1 MKGGLHIYLIGSDI
15 IEVDKVKESINYFGK
30 KYLLKLYTDKEIDY
44 CMRFYNTYAQNFAAR
59 FAVKEAVIKILNP
72 SDYHISFRDI
82 ELEKNNDGSCN
93 VRLHNNARILAKNKN
108 INDFSVSLS
117 HEEKYAL
124 ATVIA
129 SVKRGD

>member
-82 ELEKNNDGSCN
+82 ELEKN
-93 VRLHNNARILAKNKN
+93 K
-108 INDFSVSLS
+108 
-117 HEEKYAL
+117 
-124 ATVIA
+124 
-129 SVKRGD
+129 